1 MAKPTKERLIEAA
14 RRLFSERG
22 FEGVSIA
29 DIADELSITKQA
41 LLYHFGRKEALY
53 GAVLQSISE
62 SFLNRIDAL
71 TTQDE
76 DPAHQIEALFV
87 SLYKDGRK
95 NQEGLR
101 LVMRELLDNAGRTEN
116 AKDWY
121 LKPYLDRTV
130 SLMRKAPGASSKSDA
145 EIFAF
150 IYQVIGA
157 SSYMNISTPTLSA
170 MYGKQVYGAIDDA
183 WLPVLQKQI
192 EGFLHS

>member
-1 MAKPTKERLIEAA
+1 
-14 RRLFSERG
+14 
-22 FEGVSIA
+22 
-29 DIADELSITKQA
+29 
-41 LLYHFGRKEALY
+41 
-53 GAVLQSISE
+53 
-62 SFLNRIDAL
+62 
-71 TTQDE
+71 
-76 DPAHQIEALFV
+76 
-87 SLYKDGRK
+87 
-95 NQEGLR
+95 
-101 LVMRELLDNAGRTEN
+101 MRELLDNAGRTEN